1 MQSCFWPVLTTN
13 IGVVVPN
20 GSLKSMY
27 FSKFQGENFLIQ
39 GHYHHFVTSYLYC
52 VTANCIFAF
61 QILKCALVKYKRSCM
76 NQLFDFVLHYTVSF
90 PPFCIKQ

>member
-1 MQSCFWPVLTTN
+1 MQSCFWHVLTTN

-39 GHYHHFVTSYLYC
+39 GHYHHFVTS
-52 VTANCIFAF
+52 
-61 QILKCALVKYKRSCM
+61 
-76 NQLFDFVLHYTVSF
+76 
-90 PPFCIKQ
+90 